1 MPRSS
6 YTPQDKKN
14 MEQISINLQMLA
26 LQHSST
32 QTSISDALDIPVST
46 LNGYFKGTSLPTP
59 GNVEKLSWFFQ
70 VKKSDIDPRFKEES
84 TQNESSNDTERKNA
98 TLLAAH
104 IDDDATEEEIQ
115 EILNYMDYVKNKR
128 KK

>member
-14 MEQISINLQMLA
+14 MMKISDNLKSLA
-26 LQHSST
+26 SKRGAS
-32 QTSISDALDIPVST
+32 QTSISDSLGIPIST

-59 GNVEKLSWFFQ
+59 GNVEKLSQYFN
-70 VKKSDIDPRFKEES
+70 VSKSEIDPRFEMSTVNEEP
-84 TQNESSNDTERKNA
+84 SSYEIENSKVK
-98 TLLAAH
+98 LLAAH

-115 EILNYMDYVKNKR
+115 DILDYIEFKKKNR
-128 KK
+128 K